1 MIHLLILGNET
12 WKLFLLFNYELDRYN
27 SFVVGVLL
35 VFIYA
40 GMI

>member
-1 MIHLLILGNET
+1 MIHMLILGNET
-12 WKLFLLFNYELDRYN
+12 WKLFLLFSYEMDQYN
-27 SFVVGVLL
+27 SFFVGVFL